1 MCVGL
6 HPPLHV
12 SPATHTNQ
20 KKQQKTAH
28 AHNMAYLCN
37 YSSFASL
44 ITPPHTSFCPP
55 HVFLFF
61 PLASLFPLS
70 APFPPH
76 RHIPLSSPLLSPSS
90 SETRTPPPRPPEA
103 SKDFSDNYGKSGFP
117 ETGKWPRKSSPRLL
131 LPFIYGPRLRILGV
145 RCWLAKLIDG
155 GTRSHALED

>member
-1 MCVGL
+1 MS
-6 HPPLHV
+6 PPQHTQTKKKQKH
-12 SPATHTNQ
+12 THT
-20 KKQQKTAH
+20 
-28 AHNMAYLCN
+28 HNMAYLCN

-103 SKDFSDNYGKSGFP
+103 LKDFSDNYGKSGFP
-117 ETGKWPRKSSPRLL
+117 ETGKWPRNSSPRCYCLSMAL
-131 LPFIYGPRLRILGV
+131 
-145 RCWLAKLIDG
+145 
-155 GTRSHALED
+155 ALEDFRRPMLACEINRWGHAVTCVRGLTE